1 MKDETAGN
9 GIKKFVRLKPD
20 LYSYLVGDNSEH
32 KQKCCCKRHNEYKYV
47 LLNKKCLR
55 HLLNRIP
62 GKDHRLRTYEIQK
75 ISFYYSDNE
84 ICI

>member
-32 KQKCCCKRHNEYKYV
+32 KQKCCCK
-47 LLNKKCLR
+47 
-55 HLLNRIP
+55 
-62 GKDHRLRTYEIQK
+62 
-75 ISFYYSDNE
+75 
-84 ICI
+84 